1 MSKLLKRISSV
12 APEREAAVVVGEN
25 FPELTDIFEAY
36 GSVFLYETQTPTVKG
51 RNVIPRLNFT
61 EVKTLPR
68 FDLLIVDEKYLLEIG
83 NFVGIAARYQ
93 AGIVLKYQELPSK
106 KIARHLAEH
115 NYTLIDSAKDLH
127 FWKKT
132 KI

>member
-12 APEREAAVVVGEN
+12 TEQREAAVVVGEQ
-25 FPELTDIFEAY
+25 FPGITEIFEAY
-36 GSVFLYETQTPTVKG
+36 GSVFLYELQTPAIKG
-51 RNVIPRLNFT
+51 RNVIPRLNFSD
-61 EVKTLPR
+61 VKTLPR
-68 FDLLIVDEKYLLEIG
+68 IDLLVVDEKYLLEIG

-93 AGIVLKYQELPSK
+93 AGIVLKYDELPSK
-106 KIARHLAEH
+106 KIAKHLAEH
-115 NYTLIDSAKDLH
+115 NYALVDSSKGLH